1 MLMRDD
7 GGFVNEFD
15 NTIEKLI
22 LAQESGE
29 IT

>member
-22 LAQESGE
+22 FWRKNQAR
-29 IT
+29 